1 MEAGHGRERA
11 MRMTANRPNDL
22 TRQREELYQELASRS
37 IGRLWRAL
45 ASAAPTSPVVE
56 SVPQIWRW
64 RYFRNA
70 VLDLARA

>member
-1 MEAGHGRERA
+1 

-37 IGRLWRAL
+37 IGPLWRAL
-45 ASAAPTSPVVE
+45 ATAAPTSPVVE
-56 SVPQIWRW
+56 SGPQLWRW
-64 RYFRNA
+64 RYFRTA